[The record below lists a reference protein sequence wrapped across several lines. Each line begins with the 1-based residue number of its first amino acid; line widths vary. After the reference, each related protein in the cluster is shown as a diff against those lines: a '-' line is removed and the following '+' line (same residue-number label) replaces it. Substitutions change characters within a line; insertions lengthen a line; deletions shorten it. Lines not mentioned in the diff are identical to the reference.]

1 MKFLLFLLIL
11 VILIQFIKY
20 LSSKEGFDNNC
31 FYQYTPDFSLKM
43 SDYFETDANGDL
55 SLNSGGFVVFQKSGK
70 VINND
75 VMYSDLSDNLYNDIS
90 GILQPAFENKLLN
103 KNGCKFNY

>member
-55 SLNSGGFVVFQKSGK
+55 SLNNDGFVMFQSGMN
-70 VINND
+70 ISN

-103 KNGCKFNY
+103 KDGCKFNY

>member
-31 FYQYTPDFSLKM
+31 FYQYTPDFSLKL

-55 SLNSGGFVVFQKSGK
+55 SLNNDGY
-70 VINND
+70 VIFRPGMNISDN

-103 KNGCKFNY
+103 KDGCKFNY